1 MLSKRNSEIKPENRK
16 KITEKNTTGKKTRLS
31 DERKIFLS
39 LSFSNMFSS
48 AMILDNPFGIPN
60 GTK

>member
-16 KITEKNTTGKKTRLS
+16 KITEKNTTGKKTILS

-39 LSFSNMFSS
+39 LSFSIMFSS
-48 AMILDNPFGIPN
+48 AMNLDNPFGIPN